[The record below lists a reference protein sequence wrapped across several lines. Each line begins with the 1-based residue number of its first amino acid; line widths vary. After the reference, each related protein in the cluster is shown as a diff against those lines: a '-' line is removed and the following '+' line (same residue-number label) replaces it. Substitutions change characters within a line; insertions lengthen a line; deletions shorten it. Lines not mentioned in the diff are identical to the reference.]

1 MTDPI
6 PVSASPPA
14 EAGPATARRGR
25 VPELVLALIVFV
37 AFALLPPVAGALD
50 DSFIVFFAIRVM
62 VFAIAAV
69 SLSLILGFGA
79 MVSFGHAA
87 YLGIGAYCV
96 GILAENGIWD
106 VTVSLPVTLLVS
118 ALFAAVTG
126 AISLKTRGV
135 YFIMITLAFGQMA
148 YYTATSLSAYGGDDG
163 LTIWGRTEILG
174 SDLLNDRTTF
184 YYVVLAVLIGC
195 YLVARMIVASR
206 FGRVL
211 QGAKQSEMRLRAI
224 GIDPYWYR
232 LAAYVIAGMMA
243 GLAGALLA
251 NAAEFVSPAYM
262 SWHRSGEL
270 IVMVVLGGLGSLVG
284 AILGAASY
292 LALEELLSHVTE
304 HWRLIFGP
312 FLVLVVLF
320 GRGGLLALIQGG
332 RKDD

>member
-1 MTDPI
+1 MSTQ
-6 PVSASPPA
+6 PA
-14 EAGPATARRGR
+14 PARLSR
-25 VPELVLALIVFV
+25 ELIGALIVF
-37 AFALLPPVAGALD
+37 ALFAGLPILADAMGD
-50 DSFIVFFAIRVM
+50 TFIVFFTIRIM

-69 SLSLILGFGA
+69 SLSLILGYGA

-87 YLGIGAYCV
+87 YLGLGAYSV
-96 GILAENGIWD
+96 AILAEHGIWD
-106 VTVSLPVTLLVS
+106 VTVSLPVTLAVCG
-118 ALFAAVTG
+118 LFAFVTG

-163 LTIWGRTEILG
+163 LTMWGRTEILG
-174 SDLLNDRTTF
+174 STALGDRTVF
-184 YYVVLAVLIGC
+184 YYVVLGCLLTC
-195 YLVARMIVASR
+195 YLLARMIVASR

-224 GIDPYWYR
+224 GIDPYAYR
-232 LAAYVIAGMMA
+232 LVAYVIAGMMA

-270 IVMVVLGGLGSLVG
+270 IVMVVLGGLGSLLG
-284 AILGAASY
+284 AIVGAASF
-292 LALEELLSHVTE
+292 LVLEEVLSHFTE

-320 GRGGLLALIQGG
+320 GRGGLISLLPGG
-332 RKDD
+332 RKNG

>member
-1 MTDPI
+1 MSTQ
-6 PVSASPPA
+6 SAPA
-14 EAGPATARRGR
+14 RLSR
-25 VPELVLALIVFV
+25 ELIGALIVF
-37 AFALLPPVAGALD
+37 ALFAGLPILADAMGDTFV
-50 DSFIVFFAIRVM
+50 VFFTIRIM

-69 SLSLILGFGA
+69 SLSLILGYGA

-87 YLGIGAYCV
+87 YLGLGAYCV
-96 GILAENGIWD
+96 AILAEHGIWD
-106 VTVSLPVTLLVS
+106 VTVSLPVTLAVCG
-118 ALFAAVTG
+118 LFALVTG

-163 LTIWGRTEILG
+163 LTMWGRTEILG
-174 SDLLNDRTTF
+174 STALGDRTVF
-184 YYVVLAVLIGC
+184 YYVVLGCLLTC
-195 YLVARMIVASR
+195 YLLARMIVASR

-224 GIDPYWYR
+224 GIDPYAYR
-232 LAAYVIAGMMA
+232 LVAYVIAGMMA

-270 IVMVVLGGLGSLVG
+270 IVMVVLGGLGSLLG
-284 AILGAASY
+284 AIVGAASF
-292 LALEELLSHVTE
+292 LVLEEVLSHFTE

-320 GRGGLLALIQGG
+320 GRGGLISLLPGG
-332 RKDD
+332 RKNG

>member
-1 MTDPI
+1 MTD
-6 PVSASPPA
+6 ASSPR
-14 EAGPATARRGR
+14 ARRWSR
-25 VPELVLALIVFV
+25 EALLATVV
-37 AFALLPPVAGALD
+37 FALFAALPVVAAAMD
-50 DSFIVFFAIRVM
+50 DTFIVFFTIRVM

-69 SLSLILGFGA
+69 SLSLILGYGA

-87 YLGIGAYCV
+87 YIGLGAYSV
-96 GILAENGIWD
+96 AILAEHGVWD
-106 VTVSLPVTLLVS
+106 VTVSLPVTLAVTG
-118 ALFAAVTG
+118 LFALVTG

-163 LTIWGRTEILG
+163 LTMWGRTEILG
-174 SDLLNDRTTF
+174 STALTDRTTF
-184 YYVVLAVLIGC
+184 YYVVLGCLLLCYVL
-195 YLVARMIVASR
+195 ARMIVASR

-224 GIDPYWYR
+224 GLDPYPYR
-232 LAAYVIAGMMA
+232 LVAYVIAGMMA
-243 GLAGALLA
+243 GLSGALLA

-270 IVMVVLGGLGSLVG
+270 IVMVVLGGLGSLAG
-284 AILGAASY
+284 AIVGAASF
-292 LALEELLSHVTE
+292 LILEEVLSHITQ

-320 GRGGLLALIQGG
+320 GRGGLIALIPGG
-332 RKDD
+332 RKQ

>member
-1 MTDPI
+1 
-6 PVSASPPA
+6 
-14 EAGPATARRGR
+14 
-25 VPELVLALIVFV
+25 
-37 AFALLPPVAGALD
+37 
-50 DSFIVFFAIRVM
+50 
-62 VFAIAAV
+62 
-69 SLSLILGFGA
+69 
-79 MVSFGHAA
+79 
-87 YLGIGAYCV
+87 
-96 GILAENGIWD
+96 
-106 VTVSLPVTLLVS
+106 
-118 ALFAAVTG
+118 
-126 AISLKTRGV
+126 
-135 YFIMITLAFGQMA
+135 
-148 YYTATSLSAYGGDDG
+148 
-163 LTIWGRTEILG
+163 
-174 SDLLNDRTTF
+174 
-184 YYVVLAVLIGC
+184 
-195 YLVARMIVASR
+195 
-206 FGRVL
+206 VL

-270 IVMVVLGGLGSLVG
+270 IVMVVLGGLGALGGLGSLVG